1 MAQQLQPQNPSHIL
15 VYAFGAQ
22 RFLKAQRGSSLHEIT
37 MIVALAAPIG
47 SSMLVISK
55 AALLATC
62 AVMASIGAA
71 LLVGFIYRVTLH
83 PLANV
88 PGPRLAAVS
97 SVWLASQAKHG
108 RLGNLGRSLHQKY
121 GHAVRVG
128 PNEIWFDSKEA
139 YKAIY
144 SGLQ

>member
-1 MAQQLQPQNPSHIL
+1 
-15 VYAFGAQ
+15 
-22 RFLKAQRGSSLHEIT
+22 
-37 MIVALAAPIG
+37 MIVAFAAPIG
-47 SSMLVISK
+47 VCMLVVSQK
-55 AALLATC
+55 ALLAMC
-62 AVMASIGAA
+62 VLMASIGAA
-71 LLVGFIYRVTLH
+71 LILGIIYRLTLH

-97 SVWLASQAKHG
+97 NIWLALQAKRG
-108 RLGNLGRSLHQKY
+108 RLGHLGRSLHQKY

-144 SGLQ
+144 SALQYAEAGRNLTPSIGAGSGFEKSDFYRK